1 MGLTGRRAAG
11 RAAKPSSVYISK
23 FRCDVIVLAALMKLL
38 LQMKPPKT
46 AGFISHCTGSER
58 HFPTCKFMPIWGE
71 RERSSSESEL
81 EGSKQAKEV
90 NLSSAVG
97 IQWHHFNI
105 RAHLVPPDRE
115 IQSVLG
121 LNSYEI

>member
-46 AGFISHCTGSER
+46 ARFY
-58 HFPTCKFMPIWGE
+58 FPLRRK
-71 RERSSSESEL
+71 
-81 EGSKQAKEV
+81 
-90 NLSSAVG
+90 
-97 IQWHHFNI
+97 
-105 RAHLVPPDRE
+105 
-115 IQSVLG
+115 
-121 LNSYEI
+121 